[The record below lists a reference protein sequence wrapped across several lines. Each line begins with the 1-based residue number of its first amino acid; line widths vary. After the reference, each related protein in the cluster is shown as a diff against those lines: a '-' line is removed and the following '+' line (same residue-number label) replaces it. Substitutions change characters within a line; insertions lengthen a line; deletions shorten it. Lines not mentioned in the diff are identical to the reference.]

1 MNAHLDHLVI
11 AARTLAEGR
20 AWLEGRLGTA
30 LAPGGEHET
39 FGTHNALLSL
49 GGTSYLEV
57 IAVNPD
63 APAPPRARWFSL
75 DTPEMRARLDGGP
88 ALVHWVARVLT
99 LEAGPYPEGEVLELS
114 RGENRWALTVPP
126 DGSLPLGRMVPSL
139 GGVAPS
145 LIAWHTPA
153 PPTRLP
159 ASGVTLATLRLGT
172 PQPAELRAV
181 LDRLGFVGEVEVY
194 EAPQP
199 ELGAQLDTPGGVVL
213 L

>member
-1 MNAHLDHLVI
+1 MGAHLDHLVV

-20 AWLEGRLGTA
+20 AWLEGRLGVP

-57 IAVNPD
+57 IAVNPG
-63 APAPPRARWFSL
+63 APSPTRARWFGL
-75 DTPEMRARLDGGP
+75 DTPEMRERLEDGP
-88 ALVHWVARVLT
+88 ALVHWVARVPELD
-99 LEAGPYPEGEVLELS
+99 AAQDYPEGEVLELS

-126 DGSLPLGRMVPSL
+126 DGSLPQ

-172 PQPAELRAV
+172 PQPAELRAA